1 MATKEGIDDNDFT
14 LALMQA
20 FQQDCVVKQLQ
31 MALRPILAPLEE
43 ALNQSN
49 QINAAL
55 RQQIADMDVTIQ
67 QLTQKVND
75 LGVRYADLEQ
85 QGRKGSI
92 LVFGL
97 PENDEGTLEEKLI
110 KLCNVHLELDP
121 PISPVD
127 IEATHRLGRPPQ
139 MTQEDQEASEGSSI
153 PPPNPA
159 QPSWN

>member
-20 FQQDCVVKQLQ
+20 FQQDCVVNQLQ
-31 MALRPILAPLEE
+31 MALRLILAPLEE

-55 RQQIADMDVTIQ
+55 RQQIAERDVTIQ

-75 LGVRYADLEQ
+75 LEVRYD
-85 QGRKGSI
+85 RKGSI
-92 LVFGL
+92 RVFGL
-97 PENDEGTLEEKLI
+97 PENDEGTLEEMLI
-110 KLCNVHLELDP
+110 KLWNVHLQRDP

-127 IEATHRLGRPPQ
+127 IEVTHRLGRPLQ
-139 MTQEDQEASEGSSI
+139 MTQGDQEASEGSSI
-153 PPPNPA
+153 PTPNPA
-159 QPSWN
+159 QLSWN

>member
-1 MATKEGIDDNDFT
+1 MATKEGIDNNDFT

-31 MALRPILAPLEE
+31 MALRPILSPLEE

-55 RQQIADMDVTIQ
+55 RQQIAERDVTIQ

-75 LGVRYADLEQ
+75 LEVRYDDLEQ

-92 LVFGL
+92 RVFGL
-97 PENDEGTLEEKLI
+97 PENDEGTQEKKLI

-121 PISPVD
+121 PISPVG
-127 IEATHRLGRPPQ
+127 IEVTHRLGRPRRWPKRIKRQ
-139 MTQEDQEASEGSSI
+139 VRVAPSQ
-153 PPPNPA
+153 PPNPA
-159 QPSWN
+159 QSS